1 MTTQTIA
8 SAFRAFDQ
16 QCPTIEEF
24 SIVTADGE
32 YDQAYDE
39 YVLEHVA
46 IWTSREDA
54 EYRRDQIRSAGYRF
68 NDPNLTTAEVVT
80 RRVTEWSSL

>member
-39 YVLEHVA
+39 YVGPHVA
-46 IWTSREDA
+46 IYANREAA
-54 EYRRDQIRSAGYRF
+54 EHRRDQIRSAGYRF
-68 NDPNLTTAEVVT
+68 GNPNLTTAEVVT
-80 RRVTEWSSL
+80 RRVTEWSA